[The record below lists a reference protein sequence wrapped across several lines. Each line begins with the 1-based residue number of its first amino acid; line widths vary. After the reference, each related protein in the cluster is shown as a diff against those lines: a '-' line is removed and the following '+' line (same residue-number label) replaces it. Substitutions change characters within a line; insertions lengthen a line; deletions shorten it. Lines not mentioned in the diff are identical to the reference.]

1 MSYDVLWWDVMS
13 CDVIWC
19 HVMSCDVMWWDVMWY
34 DVIYLVW
41 SSEQWHCMS
50 SSSSPSTSL
59 TNTPALGTTTN
70 WISHHTEACKITS
83 HWGMPDHPHTEACQI
98 TPHWGMPDQTTLRH
112 VRSHHTE
119 ACKITSHC
127 GMPDHPILRHA
138 RSHHTEAYQIT
149 PYWGMPVVRIKSFI
163 ASKVVLTMYSS
174 SSKLV
179 NKCSINN
186 SFTLG
191 KGI

>member
-34 DVIYLVW
+34 EVIYLVW

-83 HWGMPDHPHTEACQI
+83 H
-98 TPHWGMPDQTTLRH
+98 
-112 VRSHHTE
+112 
-119 ACKITSHC
+119 C

-138 RSHHTEAYQIT
+138 RSHHTEACQIT